1 MFGREEIVA
10 GLELCAKGCN
20 SDGCAYNEAM
30 GECDPF
36 ECPPRCIDL
45 LAGDALE
52 YIKELEGRLSD
63 RDRKSNKGP

>member
-1 MFGREEIVA
+1 MLDREKIVS

-36 ECPPRCIDL
+36 ECPPRCVDL
-45 LAGDALE
+45 LAADALKL
-52 YIKELEGRLSD
+52 IKELEGKRND
-63 RDRKSNKGP
+63 RAGKGNKGA